1 MNIKHY
7 KPLHYLLI
15 ILLMLTPLRAVMAV
29 QSSHCDMAEM
39 DMDVTALS
47 ISMAM
52 PVQHHEM
59 HDMSSGEMSA
69 IQVSD
74 DQSAGNQ
81 QCCCCDSDCASNCD
95 MSVTASLHMQAS
107 SYSPVYIN
115 TSNTTSFNSEVLV
128 RALTPPSRPPAKLS

>member
-1 MNIKHY
+1 MNIKRY
-7 KPLHYLLI
+7 KPLRYLLV

-39 DMDVTALS
+39 DMDVTTV
-47 ISMAM
+47 SMSD
-52 PVQHHEM
+52 QGHDM
-59 HDMSSGEMSA
+59 HDMSSHEMSA
-69 IQVSD
+69 MQVSD

-95 MSVTASLHMQAS
+95 MNLTASLYMQAS
-107 SYSPVYIN
+107 SYSPLYLS
-115 TSNTTSFNSEVLV
+115 TSNSSAFNSEVLV